1 MKKIVL
7 FCGLV
12 MSMSTVVAH
21 AAPAETTATAAQP
34 QAATA
39 PASTDPTAPTA
50 ATTTPAS
57 TSALANAVQARTPEE
72 QANQSGFQLQLA
84 LDHYLGLGTLV
95 DASRYS
101 YLAAN
106 LTIAPVYLF
115 GIGRQRLVASAT
127 FRVNYEYTLPDV
139 DTGRRAQVSDTR
151 VGVSAPAVFREPV
164 TGIALSPGISLALPT
179 SLESW
184 HAGLITNLGVNATLS
199 RSVQTVDF
207 RLSVGGSR
215 GFFATAQNGVLAS
228 KATDA
233 GGNLLVTSRFG
244 EPVSAF
250 ANWNTAWSFN
260 VGGQVQWRATGS
272 LLFYVGYSFSKSW
285 RYAATL
291 SVDEFT
297 PQGTDA
303 NGNPVARIGLGQSDR
318 TAAFLGASY
327 QVNEHYTL
335 DLGVSTIQTPLTAT
349 GLVRFPFLSFGS
361 WADNASSLYF
371 TLGAAY

>member
-7 FCGLV
+7 LCGLV
-12 MSMSTVVAH
+12 VSTVAQAVDEPATS
-21 AAPAETTATAAQP
+21 AASTPPAAAVSPSAGPPTTAL
-34 QAATA
+34 ATSA
-39 PASTDPTAPTA
+39 
-50 ATTTPAS
+50 
-57 TSALANAVQARTPEE
+57 SALANAVQARTPEE

-84 LDHYLGLGTLV
+84 LDHYLGLGTFV

-127 FRVNYEYTLPDV
+127 VRLNYEYTLPDV
-139 DTGRRAQVSDTR
+139 DTGRRTQVSDTR
-151 VGVSAPAVFREPV
+151 VGISAPALYRETH
-164 TGIALSPGISLALPT
+164 TGIALSPGVSLALPT

-184 HAGLITNLGVNATLS
+184 HAGLITNLGVNATFS
-199 RSVQTVDF
+199 RSVSTVDLRF
-207 RLSVGGSR
+207 TVSGSR
-215 GFFATAQNGVLAS
+215 GFFASAQNGVLAS
-228 KATDA
+228 TSTDA
-233 GGNLLVTSRFG
+233 RGNLLVISRQG

-250 ANWNTAWSFN
+250 ANWNTAWSFS

-272 LLFYVGYSFSKSW
+272 LLFYAGYSFSKSW

-291 SVDEFT
+291 VVDEFT
-297 PQGTDA
+297 AQGTDA
-303 NGNPVARIGLGQSDR
+303 NGNPVARAGPGQSDR
-318 TAAFLGASY
+318 TAAFVGASY

-335 DLGVSTIQTPLTAT
+335 DLGLSTIQAPLTAT